1 MTAASINPDTG
12 YPIIAARYPIYRNDD
27 EFLGCASVNI
37 TFDVLSRYLL
47 MQRPSRN
54 SVTIIADPN
63 DGRIVASSEKEKAVN
78 LAGGSLQIATLANI
92 DNADVREAYRLHS
105 RDQQG

>member
-1 MTAASINPDTG
+1 MTNFS
-12 YPIIAARYPIYRNDD
+12 
-27 EFLGCASVNI
+27 GCASVNI

-78 LAGGSLQIATLANI
+78 LAGGSLQIAYLASI
-92 DNADVREAYRLHS
+92 DNADVRVA
-105 RDQQG
+105 